1 MKGQTNFPA
10 PNTPLADE
18 RGHVTLMWRN
28 FFQALY
34 DRSGGSTASANAAI
48 NGSETQSFNVGNA
61 TAPTHAMSLSQYR
74 AQPGTAPASIAV
86 GASPWTFTA
95 PGNGM
100 LILANG
106 KITGI
111 ELQRAG
117 VQAAVAAPVLM
128 RQNDQAIVTY
138 TTAPEAIWFP
148 N

>member
-1 MKGQTNFPA
+1 
-10 PNTPLADE
+10 
-18 RGHVTLMWRN
+18 
-28 FFQALY
+28 
-34 DRSGGSTASANAAI
+34 
-48 NGSETQSFNVGNA
+48 
-61 TAPTHAMSLSQYR
+61 
-74 AQPGTAPASIAV
+74 
-86 GASPWTFTA
+86 
-95 PGNGM
+95 M

-106 KITGI
+106 AITGI